1 MKITFSRK
9 NLVPDLSAAV
19 TMAIV
24 AIPDAI
30 ASALL
35 AGVNP
40 IHGFNALMVG
50 MPVGSLFTSSQF
62 MNIGLTAAM
71 MMAVA
76 DGLSGIDSGSILTA
90 LVTLTVMIGLLQLL
104 LGWLKLGVFTR
115 FISNAVMVGF
125 LTGVATVLILG
136 QLGDLTGY
144 QSAYN
149 NKVMQALDLITHP
162 TGIDPATTLTGL
174 GTILLILVLARTRLR
189 NFSLALAVLLSSIA
203 VVLFDLDSVELVGDT
218 NEIFGAIPLPALP
231 DLSMVRSLLLPA
243 FSIGLLGLIQGAGI
257 SQTVPNPDGEYPDP
271 SGDFKGQG
279 VANLVSGFFQGL
291 PMGGSLGG
299 TGIIL
304 SAGAKS
310 RWANVFMGLL
320 VGVFVL
326 LFASQVENVA
336 IPAVAAVLIVAG
348 FQTFRLEA
356 IKDIRDVSRSSMLVM
371 GVTFLA
377 TLVLPIQEAILAGI
391 VLSILDYVYTSSR
404 NFQLVEIVPT
414 EEGEYEVKNPPAQLD
429 DKSATILYGWG
440 SFFFAS
446 ARTMEALLPQVKGS
460 HRAVVILRL
469 QGVSQVGSTFILV
482 LERYAKKLKEYG
494 GKLILSGVSEA
505 VKTQLDRTETTETIP
520 ETDIFLSSSRLGA
533 STKAA
538 IEAANRWLEEPKEND
553 RSDKEVV
560 DL

>member
-1 MKITFSRK
+1 MKLSFDRK

-76 DGLSGIDSGSILTA
+76 DGMAGIGSGDIFTA
-90 LVTLTVMIGLLQLL
+90 LVTLTILVGIFQLVLGL
-104 LGWLKLGVFTR
+104 LKLGVFTR
-115 FISNAVMVGF
+115 FISNAVMIGF

-144 QSAYN
+144 QSEYS

-162 TGIDPATTLTGL
+162 TEIDLATTLTGV

-203 VVLFDLDSVELVGDT
+203 VVLLKLDSVALVGDT
-218 NEIFGAIPLPALP
+218 NEIFAAIPLPALP
-231 DLSMVRSLLLPA
+231 DLALVRSLLLPA
-243 FSIGLLGLIQGAGI
+243 VAIGLLGLIQGAGI

-271 SGDFKGQG
+271 SGDFSGQG
-279 VANLVSGFFQGL
+279 IANIISGFFQGL

-299 TGIIL
+299 TGIII

-326 LFASQVENVA
+326 LFAGQVENVA

-348 FQTFRLEA
+348 FETFRVEA
-356 IKDIRDVSRSSMLVM
+356 IKDIRDVSRSSMVVM
-371 GVTFLA
+371 GATFLA
-377 TLVLPIQEAILAGI
+377 TLVLPIQEAILVGI

-414 EEGEYEVKNPPAQLD
+414 EEGEYEVKAAPTQLED
-429 DKSATILYGWG
+429 QHVIVLYGWG

-446 ARTMEALLPQVKGS
+446 ARAMEALLPQVKGS

-469 QGVSQVGSTFILV
+469 QGVSQIGSTFILV
-482 LERYAKKLKEYG
+482 LERYANKLQVNG
-494 GKLILSGVSEA
+494 GKLILSGVSA
-505 VKTQLDRTETTETIP
+505 HVKAQLDRTETTETIS
-520 ETDIFLSSSRLGA
+520 EADIFLSSGRLGA

-538 IEAANRWLEEPKEND
+538 IEAANCWLAKSAESEN
-553 RSDKEVV
+553 SDKEV
-560 DL
+560 DEL

>member
-1 MKITFSRK
+1 MNLSFSRK
-9 NLVPDLSAAV
+9 NLASDLSAAV

-35 AGVNP
+35 AGFNP

-76 DGLSGIDSGSILTA
+76 DGLTGINGDSIITA
-90 LVTLTVMIGLLQLL
+90 LITLTIMIGLFQIL

-115 FISNAVMVGF
+115 FISNAVMIGF

-144 QSAYN
+144 QSEYS
-149 NKVMQALDLITHP
+149 NKVMQALDLITHLNE
-162 TGIDPATTLTGL
+162 IDLATTLTGV
-174 GTILLILVLARTRLR
+174 GTILLILALARTRLR

-203 VVLFDLDSVELVGDT
+203 VVLLNLDSVALVGDT
-218 NEIFGAIPLPALP
+218 NEIFAAIPIPALP
-231 DLSMVRSLLLPA
+231 DLALVRSLMLPA
-243 FSIGLLGLIQGAGI
+243 VAIGLLGLIQAAGI

-279 VANLVSGFFQGL
+279 IANLVAGFFQGL

-299 TGIIL
+299 TGIIIK
-304 SAGAKS
+304 AGAKS

-320 VGVFVL
+320 VGAFVL
-326 LFASQVENVA
+326 LFAKQVENVA

-348 FQTFRLEA
+348 FETFRIEA
-356 IKDIRDVSRSSMLVM
+356 IKDIRDVSRSSMVVM

-377 TLVLPIQEAILAGI
+377 TLVLPIQEAILVGI

-414 EEGEYEVKNPPAQLD
+414 QEGEYDVTTPPSELNDQQV
-429 DKSATILYGWG
+429 IVLYGWG

-446 ARTMEALLPQVKGS
+446 ARSMEALLPQVGDAS
-460 HRAVVILRL
+460 RAVVILRL
-469 QGVSQVGSTFILV
+469 QGVSQIGSTFILV
-482 LERYAKKLKEYG
+482 LERYARRLQAHG
-494 GKLILSGVSEA
+494 GKLILSGVSEN
-505 VKTQLDRTETTETIP
+505 VKAQLDRTETTETIP
-520 ETDIFLSSSRLGA
+520 EVDIFLSSSRLGA
-533 STKAA
+533 STKKA
-538 IEAANRWLEEPKEND
+538 IEAANRWLAEATEN
-553 RSDKEVV
+553 RTSDKEVE
-560 DL
+560 DI

>member
-1 MKITFSRK
+1 MNLSFSRR
-9 NLVPDLSAAV
+9 NLASDLSAAV

-76 DGLSGIDSGSILTA
+76 DGLNGVNTDSIITT
-90 LVTLTVMIGLLQLL
+90 LVTLTVMIGLFQIL

-115 FISNAVMVGF
+115 FISNSVMIGF

-136 QLGDLTGY
+136 QLGDLTGF
-144 QSAYN
+144 QSEYS

-162 TGIDPATTLTGL
+162 TRIDLATTLTGL
-174 GTILLILVLARTRLR
+174 GTIALILILARTRLR
-189 NFSLALAVLLSSIA
+189 NYSLALAVLLSSIA
-203 VVLFDLDSVELVGDT
+203 VVLLKLDSVALVGDT
-218 NEIFGAIPLPALP
+218 NEIFAAIPLPALP
-231 DLSMVRSLLLPA
+231 DLALVRSLLLPA
-243 FSIGLLGLIQGAGI
+243 VAISLLGLIQGAGI
-257 SQTVPNPDGEYPDP
+257 SQTIPNPDGEYPDP
-271 SGDFKGQG
+271 SGDFNGQG
-279 VANLVSGFFQGL
+279 IANLVSGFFQGL

-299 TGIIL
+299 TGIII

-320 VGVFVL
+320 VGVFVMI
-326 LFASQVENVA
+326 FASQVEMVA

-348 FQTFRLEA
+348 YETFRFEA
-356 IKDIRDVSRSSMLVM
+356 IKDIRDVNRSSMVVM
-371 GVTFLA
+371 GATFLV
-377 TLVLPIQEAILAGI
+377 TLVLPIQEAILVGI
-391 VLSILDYVYTSSR
+391 VLSILDYVYSSSQ

-414 EEGEYEVKNPPAQLD
+414 EDGEYDIKNPPAELYDQQV
-429 DKSATILYGWG
+429 IVLYGWG

-446 ARTMEALLPQVKGS
+446 ARTMEALLPQVKGAR
-460 HRAVVILRL
+460 RAVVILRL
-469 QGVSQVGSTFILV
+469 QGVSQIGSTFILV
-482 LERYAKKLKEYG
+482 LERYAQKLQAND
-494 GKLILSGVSEA
+494 GKLILSGVSEK
-505 VKTQLDRTETTETIP
+505 VKEQLDRTETTEMIP
-520 ETDIFLSSSRLGA
+520 EVDIFLSSGRLGG

-538 IEAANRWLEEPKEND
+538 IEAANRWLANP
-553 RSDKEVV
+553 
-560 DL
+560 

>member
-1 MKITFSRK
+1 MNLSFSRR
-9 NLVPDLSAAV
+9 NLASDLSAAV

-76 DGLSGIDSGSILTA
+76 DGLNGVNTDSIITT
-90 LVTLTVMIGLLQLL
+90 LVTLTVMIGLFQIL

-115 FISNAVMVGF
+115 FISNSVMIGF

-136 QLGDLTGY
+136 QLGDLTGF
-144 QSAYN
+144 QSEYS

-162 TGIDPATTLTGL
+162 TRIDLATTLTGL
-174 GTILLILVLARTRLR
+174 GTIALILILARTRLR

-203 VVLFDLDSVELVGDT
+203 VVLLKLDSVALVGDT
-218 NEIFGAIPLPALP
+218 NEIFAAIPLPALP
-231 DLSMVRSLLLPA
+231 DLALVRSLLLPA
-243 FSIGLLGLIQGAGI
+243 VAISLLGLIQGAGI
-257 SQTVPNPDGEYPDP
+257 SQTIPNPDGEYPDP
-271 SGDFKGQG
+271 SGDFNGQG
-279 VANLVSGFFQGL
+279 IANLVSGFFQGL

-299 TGIIL
+299 TGIII

-320 VGVFVL
+320 VGVFVMI
-326 LFASQVENVA
+326 FASQVEMVA

-348 FQTFRLEA
+348 YETFRFEA
-356 IKDIRDVSRSSMLVM
+356 IKDIRDVNRSSMVVM
-371 GVTFLA
+371 GATFLV
-377 TLVLPIQEAILAGI
+377 TLVLPIQEAILVGI
-391 VLSILDYVYTSSR
+391 VFSILDYVYSSSQ

-414 EEGEYEVKNPPAQLD
+414 EDGEYDIKNPPAELYDQQV
-429 DKSATILYGWG
+429 IVLYGWG

-460 HRAVVILRL
+460 RRAVVILRL
-469 QGVSQVGSTFILV
+469 QGVSQIGSTFILV
-482 LERYAKKLKEYG
+482 LERYAQKLQAND
-494 GKLILSGVSEA
+494 GKLILSGVSEK
-505 VKTQLDRTETTETIP
+505 VKEQLDRTETTEMIP
-520 ETDIFLSSSRLGA
+520 EVDIFLSSGRLGG

-538 IEAANRWLEEPKEND
+538 IEAANRWLANP
-553 RSDKEVV
+553 
-560 DL
+560 

>member
-1 MKITFSRK
+1 MNLSFSRK
-9 NLVPDLSAAV
+9 NLASDLSAAV

-35 AGVNP
+35 AGFNP

-76 DGLSGIDSGSILTA
+76 DGLTGINGDSIITA
-90 LVTLTVMIGLLQLL
+90 LITLTIMIGLFQIL

-115 FISNAVMVGF
+115 FISNAVMIGF

-144 QSAYN
+144 QSEYS
-149 NKVMQALDLITHP
+149 NKVMQALDLITHLNE
-162 TGIDPATTLTGL
+162 IDLATTLTGV
-174 GTILLILVLARTRLR
+174 GTILLILALARTRLR

-203 VVLFDLDSVELVGDT
+203 VVLLNLDSVALVGDT
-218 NEIFGAIPLPALP
+218 NEIFAAIPIPALP
-231 DLSMVRSLLLPA
+231 DLALVRSLMLPA
-243 FSIGLLGLIQGAGI
+243 VAIGLLGLIQAAGI

-279 VANLVSGFFQGL
+279 IANLVAGFFQGL

-299 TGIIL
+299 TGIIIK
-304 SAGAKS
+304 AGAKS

-320 VGVFVL
+320 VGAFVL
-326 LFASQVENVA
+326 LFAKQVENVA

-348 FQTFRLEA
+348 FETFRIEA
-356 IKDIRDVSRSSMLVM
+356 IKDIRDVSRSSMVVM

-377 TLVLPIQEAILAGI
+377 TLVLPIQEAILVGI

-414 EEGEYEVKNPPAQLD
+414 QEGEYDVITPPSELNDQQV
-429 DKSATILYGWG
+429 IVLYGWG

-446 ARTMEALLPQVKGS
+446 ARSMEALLPQVGDAS
-460 HRAVVILRL
+460 RAVVILRL
-469 QGVSQVGSTFILV
+469 QGVSQIGSTFILV
-482 LERYAKKLKEYG
+482 LERYARRLQAHG
-494 GKLILSGVSEA
+494 GKLILSGVSEN
-505 VKTQLDRTETTETIP
+505 VKAQLDRTETTETIP
-520 ETDIFLSSSRLGA
+520 EADIFLSSSRLGA
-533 STKAA
+533 STKKA
-538 IEAANRWLEEPKEND
+538 IEAANRWLAEATEN
-553 RSDKEVV
+553 RTSDKEVE
-560 DL
+560 DI